1 MRILFILIIIA
12 VIFSIYMF
20 TKAYKDEELKN
31 LRNLLQIE
39 TEEDVDKWIK
49 KQEIAID
56 NIMSDITMNSEKWN
70 TAIATAQDR
79 LAKLKELK
87 LKLNKLNSKND

>member
-1 MRILFILIIIA
+1 MRILFILIIII
-12 VIFSIYMF
+12 VVFSIYIF
-20 TKAYKDEELKN
+20 TKVYENRELKN

-39 TEEDVDKWIK
+39 TEKDVDKWIE

-56 NIMSDITMNSEKWN
+56 RIMSDITITSEQWN
-70 TAIATAQDR
+70 RTIADAQER

-87 LKLNKLNSKND
+87 LKFKNLK